1 MKKNLK
7 DVIEMINGIDK
18 KVVKLIKIGVNISY
32 IVCLIGIATLII
44 EYKMNI
50 SLEFMKI
57 GISIFKLGII
67 IALGFVI
74 IGGGLGILK
83 KMSEN

>member
-1 MKKNLK
+1 MKQKLE
-7 DVIEMINGIDK
+7 DVIEIINGIDK
-18 KVVKLIKIGVNISY
+18 KVIKLIKIGVNIAY
-32 IVCLIGIATLII
+32 IVCLIGVAALIV

-67 IALGFVI
+67 IASGFII

>member
-32 IVCLIGIATLII
+32 IVCLIGIAALII